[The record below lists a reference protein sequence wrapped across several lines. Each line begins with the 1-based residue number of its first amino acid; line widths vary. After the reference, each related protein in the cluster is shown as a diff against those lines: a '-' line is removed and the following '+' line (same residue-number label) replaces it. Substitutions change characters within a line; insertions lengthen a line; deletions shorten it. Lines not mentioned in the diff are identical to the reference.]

1 MRAVVVGPAHVTQYR
16 ARVEVPSRGDVER
29 IARMRGVPVLENES
43 IWFCMVDGTMYVAMK
58 RRGEADFW
66 SWVAS
71 EKAKLDRVLEQAEE
85 APDLL
90 TWLEQEINEAREA
103 AFSAAARRENGAEY
117 WTGYADAL
125 EDLLNAIRRREVRV

>member
-1 MRAVVVGPAHVTQYR
+1 M
-16 ARVEVPSRGDVER
+16 S
-29 IARMRGVPVLENES
+29 
-43 IWFCMVDGTMYVAMK
+43 
-58 RRGEADFW
+58 EAAFL

-85 APDLL
+85 VPNLL
-90 TWLEQEINEAREA
+90 TWLEREINEAREA

-117 WTGYADAL
+117 WTGYTDAL